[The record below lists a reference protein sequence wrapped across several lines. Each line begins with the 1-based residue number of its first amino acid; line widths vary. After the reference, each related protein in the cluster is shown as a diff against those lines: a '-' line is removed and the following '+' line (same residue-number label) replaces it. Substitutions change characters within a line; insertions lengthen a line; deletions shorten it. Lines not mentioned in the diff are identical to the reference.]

1 MSPTE
6 VQLSIRHMTDLLP
19 CCAVENMQLTEKL
32 ARLQETGCADD
43 AAQLHADIALLRAEI
58 LRLTDDNKRL
68 QSTPKVSSQPLPSAS
83 ACPSNMRTHNDVCAI
98 TSFR

>member
-1 MSPTE
+1 
-6 VQLSIRHMTDLLP
+6 MTFFP

-32 ARLQETGCADD
+32 AQLQATGCADD
-43 AAQLHADIALLRAEI
+43 TAQLHADTALLRAEI

-83 ACPSNMRTHNDVCAI
+83 ACPSNMSTHNDECAI